1 MKYVGSKNRL
11 AKYLLPIILKDR
23 TKDQWYVEPFCGG
36 CNLIDKVTGKRIAND
51 VNFYLIEFLKAVA
64 EGWLPEKNFP
74 ESLYYA
80 IKDNPKNYPPEVVG
94 YAGFQ
99 LSYNGKFF
107 GGYAGR
113 TKIKDGSYRDYPS
126 EARRNILQQS
136 PLLSG
141 IRFRNVSYDELY
153 IPDNSVVYCDPPYVN
168 TTDAYKTKFDSE
180 KFWNWVREASKTNTV
195 FVSEYAAPEDFKCVW
210 SKEVVSSLD
219 LNTGGKRNVERLFTL

>member
-99 LSYNGKFF
+99 LSYASKWF
-107 GGYAGR
+107 GGYR
-113 TKIKDGSYRDYPS
+113 RDRIGKRRYDW
-126 EARRNILQQS
+126 EAYNHVVKQS
-136 PLLSG
+136 HLLTG